1 MVLKTIANFSADILS
16 NPITVLGLIIS
27 GVFLTRIEGIQKPFQ
42 KGIDVWEQVDIGK
55 IGSGISC
62 KANCLTAL
70 IPGGQTYDECV
81 SQCVVTE
88 EPETWSADPSLEFDD
103 PFPGSEDIST
113 GLEEVQ
119 EIITEDVII
128 EEEFIPPPESTI
140 ITTTTMPGI
149 ETDIP
154 AVINDQQLCSTQCNQ
169 KGEGVG
175 FLTQNKAGTSICECE
190 GTVGK
195 EYSYLSDVMGQYA
208 AGGLGSLYRTPTF
221 EED

>member
-1 MVLKTIANFSADILS
+1 MLKSITDIAVRILS

-27 GVFLTRIEGIQKPFQ
+27 GVFLTRVEGLQKPFQ

-81 SQCVVTE
+81 SQCGVTE

-128 EEEFIPPPESTI
+128 EEEFIPPPESEVIEVTTI
-140 ITTTTMPGI
+140 PGI
-149 ETDIP
+149 VADIP
-154 AVINDQQLCSTQCNQ
+154 AVISPQQACSTKCEQQ
-169 KGEGVG
+169 GSGIG
-175 FLTQNKAGTSICECE
+175 FITTNKAGTPICECE
-190 GTVGK
+190 GSVGK
-195 EYSYLSDVMGQYA
+195 EYSYLSDVMGQFA
-208 AGGLGSLYRTPTF
+208 AGGLGSLYRTPEF
-221 EED
+221 QE